1 MRHRHVIETYNNILR
16 QIRNKIGKKVDICDP
31 YGSSNVVVKEYEVTQ
46 DIFER
51 LVKRRNTLLGGGE

>member
-51 LVKRRNTLLGGGE
+51 LVKRRDYLVGGIK